1 MNLIQV
7 FDNLK
12 VPEENIPEL
21 LEFAGQHED
30 FLTKIVKASG
40 NQVEYNVSG
49 TQSTNSKLVD
59 KQIAFLGSSV
69 TYGAGALSES
79 FVDYLRKK
87 DGIYPFKEAVS
98 GTTLA
103 ENGDDSYVARLENLP
118 ILENISA
125 FVLQL
130 STNDAK
136 ADIPLGKISE
146 NDKYDI
152 TTSIGAI
159 EFILEYVKKTWNCPV
174 LIYSNPFFDS
184 KKYGELVEAT
194 KELQNKWKFKFLNM
208 WDDKHFNYSE
218 NERQLYMVDDIHPT
232 RAGYKL
238 SWLPEF
244 EKALTDIYEN

>member
-12 VPEENIPEL
+12 IPEENIPEL

-40 NQVEYNVSG
+40 NRVEYSVSA
-49 TQSTNSKLVD
+49 TQSANSKLED

-103 ENGDDSYVARLENLP
+103 ENGDDSYVARLEKLP

-136 ADIPLGKISE
+136 DDIPLGKISE
-146 NDKYDI
+146 SDKDDI
-152 TTSIGAI
+152 TTSIGAT

-174 LIYSNPFFDS
+174 LIYSNPSFDYE
-184 KKYGELVEAT
+184 KYGELVEAT
-194 KELQNKWKFKFLNM
+194 KELQKKWKFKFLNM
-208 WDDKHFNYSE
+208 WDDKNCNYSE
-218 NERQLYMVDDIHPT
+218 KERQL
-232 RAGYKL
+232 
-238 SWLPEF
+238 
-244 EKALTDIYEN
+244 

>member
-40 NQVEYNVSG
+40 NQVEYSVSG

-103 ENGDDSYVARLENLP
+103 ENGDNSYVARLEKLP

-125 FVLQL
+125 FVYLQ
-130 STNDAK
+130 A
-136 ADIPLGKISE
+136 
-146 NDKYDI
+146 Y
-152 TTSIGAI
+152 
-159 EFILEYVKKTWNCPV
+159 Y
-174 LIYSNPFFDS
+174 
-184 KKYGELVEAT
+184 
-194 KELQNKWKFKFLNM
+194 
-208 WDDKHFNYSE
+208 
-218 NERQLYMVDDIHPT
+218 
-232 RAGYKL
+232 
-238 SWLPEF
+238 
-244 EKALTDIYEN
+244 

>member
-1 MNLIQV
+1 M
-7 FDNLK
+7 
-12 VPEENIPEL
+12 
-21 LEFAGQHED
+21 
-30 FLTKIVKASG
+30 
-40 NQVEYNVSG
+40 
-49 TQSTNSKLVD
+49 
-59 KQIAFLGSSV
+59 
-69 TYGAGALSES
+69 
-79 FVDYLRKK
+79 
-87 DGIYPFKEAVS
+87 
-98 GTTLA
+98 
-103 ENGDDSYVARLENLP
+103 
-118 ILENISA
+118 
-125 FVLQL
+125 LQL

-194 KELQNKWKFKFLNM
+194 KELQKKWKFNFLNM